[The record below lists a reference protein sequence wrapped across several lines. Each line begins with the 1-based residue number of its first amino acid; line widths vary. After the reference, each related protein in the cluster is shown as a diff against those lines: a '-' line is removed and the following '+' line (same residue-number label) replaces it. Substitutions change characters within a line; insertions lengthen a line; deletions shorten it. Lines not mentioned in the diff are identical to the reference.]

1 MPPATSPFA
10 ALPEAGLFVQGL
22 VDGVRERV
30 AATVRPQ
37 AIVAVA
43 EAFSFPLVLMVAVL
57 VFLIGQWRMDDPKFR
72 LAPLSRADTTIV
84 FEEEG
89 AT

>member
-1 MPPATSPFA
+1 M
-10 ALPEAGLFVQGL
+10 LVQGI
-22 VDGVRERV
+22 VEGVRERV

-89 AT
+89 AI

>member
-1 MPPATSPFA
+1 M
-10 ALPEAGLFVQGL
+10 FVQGI
-22 VDGVRERV
+22 VEGVRERV

-43 EAFSFPLVLMVAVL
+43 EAFSFPLVLMVVVL

-89 AT
+89 AI

>member
-1 MPPATSPFA
+1 M
-10 ALPEAGLFVQGL
+10 PEAGLFVQGI
-22 VDGVRERV
+22 VDGVRDRV
-30 AATVRPQ
+30 AATVQPR

-84 FEEEG
+84 FEEKG
-89 AT
+89 AI